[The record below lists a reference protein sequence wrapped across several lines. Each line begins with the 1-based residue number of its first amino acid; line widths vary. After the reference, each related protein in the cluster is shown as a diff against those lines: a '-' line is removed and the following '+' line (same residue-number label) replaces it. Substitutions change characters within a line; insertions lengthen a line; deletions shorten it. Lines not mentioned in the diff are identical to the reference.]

1 MNVNKG
7 REKGTG
13 EAETLRHY
21 LGLVDAGASADRVMQ
36 RLRATHN
43 HQKNTNTKAMPVRH
57 PAENASASAVTLVAS
72 EMQPIQGLV
81 GVCS

>member
-1 MNVNKG
+1 
-7 REKGTG
+7 
-13 EAETLRHY
+13 
-21 LGLVDAGASADRVMQ
+21 MQ

-43 HQKNTNTKAMPVRH
+43 HQKNTNTKTMPVRH

-72 EMQPIQGLV
+72 EMQPIQGLA